1 MIKTLKEIGTNN
13 ILYPKT
19 DVSAVLKENGESIKA
34 NLIPDGGSQGQIL
47 QYAENGVS
55 WDYPFKDYTN
65 ILAYG
70 IEWDITVS
78 DPTCTRIGNMSL
90 HKSLPIQSQM
100 KGCICKEGELVYWL
114 NEKDWRFKQNPEYGT
129 LTTYEWAESINEYI
143 PRIGKFNGF
152 KTTLR
157 SADFITEDT
166 QNRYDMQWVKIGAY
180 LVQLFIQGDQL
191 VLLSSEGNP
200 SNSSGIA
207 NADETYTF
215 TNVEIGS
222 CTNGYDGC
230 VKVYVPEFYLKSEIE
245 GNKRRV
251 WLSTVRL
258 DQDWIHQ
265 EALLV
270 DAYRTTLLSTIP
282 ENYGYLST
290 LKVNTLLSVANYTTN
305 CRGGDNSAAY
315 DKYLTG
321 EGIDSADISPARSH
335 ICKPRTNI
343 SRTTMRTYARQSENT
358 ALLNYEQYKNI
369 LYWLF
374 VVEYATFNSQL
385 AFNEELTSE
394 GFHQGGLG
402 YGVTTAAY
410 ENWGNLN
417 GCYPIIPCGYTNE
430 LGNITNVKQIIIPKF
445 KVDVPSIT
453 NFKNATIKNTTY
465 VTKDSDYNIIIT
477 PKSTS
482 ITGTILQMSPTQC
495 SPVTTYKIEGLDAL
509 RNYLIENNITYT
521 LLIFGQ
527 ADVPISF
534 GSSDGEYKVNWGYDG
549 SGGQYSD
556 SHNYKTRSIKFTLQV
571 SQEID
576 MSAYPI
582 KISIVSAEAGYV
594 MTPSTTFKVPKYRGI
609 EQPFGDIWTNLDG
622 VIIDA
627 NTHETNVDYVYT
639 CNDSAKYADTIT
651 EDYTK
656 IGEKIYQS
664 GFIKYFDLQ
673 KNCNIFASEVGG
685 SELLY
690 KCDTNQSGDKNNILR
705 TFLVN
710 GAANSGTKS
719 GLSCQRS
726 DYAVDGV
733 DAIYGF
739 RSCSH
744 PSFTL

>member
-114 NEKDWRFKQNPEYGT
+114 NEKDWRFKQNPEYGSI
-129 LTTYEWAESINEYI
+129 TTSVWSAIDQNI
-143 PRIGKFNGF
+143 PKVGKFTGYMA
-152 KTTLR
+152 TAQA
-157 SADFITEDT
+157 SDFIK
-166 QNRYDMQWVKIGAY
+166 QANKYDMQWIKIGDLPVQICNYVYDETQETPLMAY
-180 LVQLFIQGDQL
+180 LLCKQDPTSLGTVNGENIVF
-191 VLLSSEGNP
+191 N
-200 SNSSGIA
+200 
-207 NADETYTF
+207 
-215 TNVEIGS
+215 NVEIGS

-270 DAYRTTLLSTIP
+270 DAYRTTCLLTVP
-282 ENYGYLST
+282 QNYGYLST
-290 LKVNTLLSVANYTTN
+290 LKVNTLLSVANYTTS
-305 CRGGDNSAAY
+305 CRGGNTNNAY

-335 ICKPRTNI
+335 ICKPRTMTNI
-343 SRTTMRTYARQSENT
+343 TTMRTYARQSENT

-374 VVEYATFNSQL
+374 VVEYATFNSQQS
-385 AFNEELTSE
+385 FTTELTSE
-394 GFHQGGLG
+394 GLHQGGLG
-402 YGVTTAAY
+402 DGVTTTSF
-410 ENWGNLN
+410 EVWTNLN
-417 GCYPIIPCGYTNE
+417 STYPIIPCGYTNE
-430 LGNITNVKQIIIPKF
+430 LGNITNVRSLTIPEF

-453 NFKNATIKNTTY
+453 NFKSATIKNTTY
-465 VTKDSDYNIIIT
+465 VTKDNNNNIVIT
-477 PKSTS
+477 PRNTNIS
-482 ITGTILQMSPTQC
+482 GAMVQMSPIQC
-495 SPVTTYKIEGLDAL
+495 SPTTTYKIEGLTAL
-509 RNYLIENNITYT
+509 EQALEATYGDGKPFVT
-521 LLIFGQ
+521 LTFYVGSF
-527 ADVPISF
+527 DYPIILQ
-534 GSSDGEYKVNWGYDG
+534 DGEYTINWLEKTTNYSNRAIRISLGNPN
-549 SGGQYSD
+549 GQD
-556 SHNYKTRSIKFTLQV
+556 F
-571 SQEID
+571 SQ
-576 MSAYPI
+576 YPI
-582 KISIVSAEAGYV
+582 TISIVSAEAGQV
-594 MTPSTTFKVPKYRGI
+594 INPSITFKVPKYRGI
-609 EQPFGDIWTNLDG
+609 EQPFGDVYTNLDG
-622 VIIDA
+622 IIIDA
-627 NTHETNVDYVYT
+627 ATHETNVDYVYT
-639 CNDSAKYADTIT
+639 CNDPAKYADTIT

-656 IGEKIYQS
+656 IGEKIHQD

-673 KNCNIFASEVGG
+673 KNCNIFVTEVGG
-685 SELLY
+685 TALSY
-690 KCDTNQSGDKNNILR
+690 KCDRSQGGGKNTILR
-705 TFLVN
+705 ALLVGGRSSDGN
-710 GAANSGTKS
+710 FS
-719 GLSCQRS
+719 GLSCLNS
-726 DYAVDGV
+726 SNYLNNNLS
-733 DAIYGF
+733 YFGF
-739 RSCSH
+739 RACSY